1 MKLLIVDDEPLARTR
16 LRSLLTE
23 IEGCEVVGEAANG
36 QQALEL
42 VEHVT
47 PDLLLLDIEMP
58 GTDGIETASK
68 LQKLS
73 HPPAIIFTTAYDQHA
88 LDAFQ
93 AGGQAYLLKPV
104 NRQEL
109 KETIHRVSKVTR
121 LQSPETNAKVAQQ
134 RTHLTVTIRGD
145 IRRIPIENVFYFH
158 AEQKYVVIK
167 HVDGEALTEESL
179 KSLSKDFE
187 HNFIRVH
194 RSSLVSKTAISELRR
209 NNKGFHSVYLKPL
222 DMELEV
228 SRRHVA
234 KVRKMI
240 KR

>member
-16 LRSLLTE
+16 LRTLLTE

-36 QQALEL
+36 QQALDL
-42 VEHVT
+42 VEEVT
-47 PDLLLLDIEMP
+47 PELILLDIEMP

-73 HPPAIIFTTAYDQHA
+73 RPPAIIFTTAYDQHA

-109 KETIHRVSKVTR
+109 KDTIQRVSKITQ
-121 LQSPETNAKVAQQ
+121 LQSPQADAQTAQQ

-145 IRRIPIENVFYFH
+145 IRRIPIENIFYFH

-179 KSLSKDFE
+179 KSLSKDFA

-194 RSSLVSKTAISELRR
+194 RSSLVSKVAISELRR

-240 KR
+240 KN